1 MPIFVAFLSRAIIE
15 REVINMILNYLWIGL
30 ILSFINIIIRVGL
43 FKMEELA
50 QPEGSNGLQYFLGII
65 LGIVA
70 ITPIWPGT
78 TILLI
83 MEFTDFLK
91 GNRA

>member
-1 MPIFVAFLSRAIIE
+1 MHIIVAFLSSANIE
-15 REVINMILNYLWIGL
+15 RDLINMILNYLWIGL

-83 MEFTDFLK
+83 MELIDFAK